1 MSMHSLVFDIDSSLA
16 TNDTYIYD
24 KDSIHLFPNPVV
36 SQLNLSFPTDEVRKI
51 SIYKM
56 SGARVYHKSHEASSE
71 LTIDVKLFADGIY
84 ILKSSIGNEQYA
96 LKFLKI
102 KQ

>member
-1 MSMHSLVFDIDSSLA
+1 
-16 TNDTYIYD
+16 
-24 KDSIHLFPNPVV
+24 
-36 SQLNLSFPTDEVRKI
+36 
-51 SIYKM
+51 M